1 MFEEKIHAYDK
12 ILNLESKFDG
22 AKDLMEE
29 NFNKSE
35 IQSLLFI
42 YIKVY
47 YGIFLVNSMFIFYR
61 LVPALLRQSAYG
73 TIKIGVYYTLKGIIV
88 PNPDGKLYQL
98 L

>member
-35 IQSLLFI
+35 IQFVVFFI
-42 YIKVY
+42 
-47 YGIFLVNSMFIFYR
+47 
-61 LVPALLRQSAYG
+61 
-73 TIKIGVYYTLKGIIV
+73 
-88 PNPDGKLYQL
+88 
-98 L
+98 